1 VRKRKRSV
9 YTAKRGDST
18 AFVGPTH
25 ATSAAPAGS
34 ATIIAV
40 AAPSA
45 HAVALS
51 SAAASAGVAP
61 TSAGGRVAKH
71 DGRTTA
77 GGVRVGSRTAATAAS
92 CASCMRK
99 LPRTI
104 DPEFF

>member
-1 VRKRKRSV
+1 MRKRKRIV

-51 SAAASAGVAP
+51 SAVASAGVAP
-61 TSAGGRVAKH
+61 TSAGGRGAKH
-71 DGRTTA
+71 DGRATA
-77 GGVRVGSRTAATAAS
+77 GGVRVGSRTAATTAS
-92 CASCMRK
+92 
-99 LPRTI
+99 
-104 DPEFF
+104 